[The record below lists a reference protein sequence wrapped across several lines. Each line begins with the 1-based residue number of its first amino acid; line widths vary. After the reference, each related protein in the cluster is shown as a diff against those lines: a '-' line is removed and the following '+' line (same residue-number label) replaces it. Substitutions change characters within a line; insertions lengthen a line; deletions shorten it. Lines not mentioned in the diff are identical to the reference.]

1 MLLVVGTSPILVA
14 GCTATPGKPEGEAMA
29 MSYADR
35 WGVPVQAADGAAVL
49 LLDQAIE
56 DLVTLSGDPVGGA
69 EAAIAADG
77 ELALARIYRAY
88 LSLYATTAEG
98 VAEAGALIKP
108 LEAGRPGTAAGPL
121 APREA
126 RHLAAAR
133 AWADGDWQAA
143 ARALEQALV
152 ANPRDLLALKA
163 AQDLYFFLGNR
174 LELRDVA
181 ARVLPA
187 WPPDDP
193 AWGYVQAMWAF
204 GLEENGDYRSAETAA
219 RNSLARNQR
228 DVWGVHAL
236 AHVFEMEGRHQP
248 GVSFLSSSSP
258 DWDASYFAVHNWWH
272 LGLYLLELGRTGD
285 ALALYHERIRAARST
300 EWLDLVDAAALLWRL
315 SLYGIDVAA
324 PAAALAA
331 DISDLVDV
339 PVYLFN
345 DWHAVMTFGLAGD
358 QARNGRIL
366 AANRHLAAPANR
378 QAAERAGLRLL
389 EGFAAFTAGQPEATV
404 DLLID
409 IRPEAHAVG
418 GSHAQRDVIDL
429 TLIAAAAR
437 SGQPGLA
444 RALVSE
450 RAVRKPAAE
459 PSARALVLA
468 NGGDDTWLAW

>member
-1 MLLVVGTSPILVA
+1 VNSTF
-14 GCTATPGKPEGEAMA
+14 T
-29 MSYADR
+29 DR
-35 WGVPVQAADGAAVL
+35 WGVRVQAGDGAAVA

-56 DLVTLSGDPVGGA
+56 ELVSLSGAPVGGA
-69 EAAIAADG
+69 AAAIAADG
-77 ELALARIYRAY
+77 TLALARIYRAY
-88 LSLYATTAEG
+88 LSLYGMKAED
-98 VAEAGALIKP
+98 VAEAATLIKP
-108 LEAGRPGTAAGPL
+108 LETGPL

-126 RHLAAAR
+126 HHLAAAR

-143 ARALEQALV
+143 ALALERALV
-152 ANPRDLLALKA
+152 ANPRDLLALKT

-187 WPPDDP
+187 WPETDP
-193 AWGYVQAMWAF
+193 AWGYVQGIWAF
-204 GLEENGDYRSAETAA
+204 GLEENGDYRGSETAA
-219 RNSLARNQR
+219 RNSLARNQK

-236 AHVFEMEGRHQP
+236 AHVFEMEGRHEP

-258 DWDASYFAVHNWWH
+258 DWAGSYFAVHNWWH
-272 LGLYLLELGRTGD
+272 LGLYLLELGRAND
-285 ALALYHERIRAARST
+285 ALALYHERVRAATST
-300 EWLDLVDAAALLWRL
+300 EWLDIVDAAALLWRL
-315 SLYGIDVAA
+315 SLYGTDVTA
-324 PAAALAA
+324 PAAALAN

-358 QARNGRIL
+358 HARNGRVL
-366 AANRHLAAPANR
+366 AANRHQARPTSK
-378 QAAERAGLRLL
+378 QAAERAGHRLL
-389 EGFAAFTAGQPEATV
+389 EGFAAFAAGQPGVAV

-437 SGQPGLA
+437 SGQAGLA
-444 RALVSE
+444 RALVTE
-450 RAVRKPAAE
+450 RAARKPSAA

-468 NGGDDTWLAW
+468 NGGDDTWLTW

>member
-1 MLLVVGTSPILVA
+1 
-14 GCTATPGKPEGEAMA
+14 MA
-29 MSYADR
+29 ISYADR

-56 DLVTLSGDPVGGA
+56 DLVALSGDPVGGA

-98 VAEAGALIKP
+98 AAEASALIKP
-108 LEAGRPGTAAGPL
+108 LEAGRPGPAAGPL

-126 RHLAAAR
+126 IHLAAAR

-143 ARALEQALV
+143 ARALERALV
-152 ANPRDLLALKA
+152 ADPRDLLALKA

-174 LELRDVA
+174 LQLRDVA

-204 GLEENGDYRSAETAA
+204 GLEENGDYRGAEAA
-219 RNSLARNQR
+219 AGNALARNPK

-258 DWDASYFAVHNWWH
+258 DWETSYFAVHNWWH

-315 SLYGIDVAA
+315 SLYGTDVAA

-339 PVYLFN
+339 PAYLFN

-366 AANRHLAAPANR
+366 AANRHLAAPTNR
-378 QAAERAGLRLL
+378 QAAQRAGLRLL
-389 EGFAAFTAGQPEATV
+389 EGFAAFTAGRPEVTV

-418 GSHAQRDVIDL
+418 GSHAQRDAIDL

-437 SGQPGLA
+437 SGQAALA
-444 RALVSE
+444 RALVTE
-450 RAVRKPAAE
+450 RAARKPAAE

>member
-1 MLLVVGTSPILVA
+1 VTSTL
-14 GCTATPGKPEGEAMA
+14 
-29 MSYADR
+29 ADR
-35 WGVPVQAADGAAVL
+35 WGVRVQAVDGAAVL

-56 DLVTLSGDPVGGA
+56 DLVSLAGDPVGGA

-88 LSLYATTAEG
+88 LSLYGTTAEG
-98 VAEAGALIKP
+98 VAEAAALIKP
-108 LEAGRPGTAAGPL
+108 LEAGRTGPL

-126 RHLAAAR
+126 HHLAAAR

-143 ARALEQALV
+143 ARALERALV
-152 ANPRDLLALKA
+152 ASPRDLLALKI

-174 LELRDVA
+174 PGLRDVA

-187 WPPDDP
+187 WPPGDP
-193 AWGYVQAMWAF
+193 AWGYVQGIWAF
-204 GLEENGDYRSAETAA
+204 GLEENGDYRGAETAA
-219 RNSLARNQR
+219 RNSLARNPR

-236 AHVFEMEGRHQP
+236 AHVFEMEGSHEA

-258 DWDASYFAVHNWWH
+258 DWAGSYFAVHNWWH
-272 LGLYLLELGRTGD
+272 LGLYLLELGRAGD
-285 ALALYHERIRAARST
+285 ALALYHERIRAAKST
-300 EWLDLVDAAALLWRL
+300 QWLDIVDAAALLWRL
-315 SLYGIDVAA
+315 SLYGTDVAA

-331 DISDLVDV
+331 EISDLVGV

-345 DWHAVMTFGLAGD
+345 DWHAVMAFGLAGD
-358 QARNGRIL
+358 HARNGRVL
-366 AANRHLAAPANR
+366 AANRHQSRPTGR
-378 QAAERAGLRLL
+378 QAAERAGHRLL
-389 EGFAAFTAGQPEATV
+389 EAFAAFAAGQPEVAV

-437 SGQPGLA
+437 SGQAGLT
-444 RALVSE
+444 RALVTE
-450 RAVRKPAAE
+450 RTARKPPAA

>member
-1 MLLVVGTSPILVA
+1 MTSTF
-14 GCTATPGKPEGEAMA
+14 G
-29 MSYADR
+29 DR

-49 LLDQAIE
+49 LLDQAVE
-56 DLVTLSGDPVGGA
+56 DLVSLAGDPVGGA

-77 ELALARIYRAY
+77 ELGLARVFRAY

-98 VAEAGALIKP
+98 FAEASTLIKP
-108 LEAGRPGTAAGPL
+108 LEAGADLLPT
-121 APREA
+121 RE
-126 RHLAAAR
+126 RHHLAAAR

-143 ARALEQALV
+143 TRALERTLV
-152 ANPRDLLALKA
+152 ANPRDLLALKV

-187 WPPDDP
+187 WPPSDP
-193 AWGYVQAMWAF
+193 AWGFVQGIWAF
-204 GLEENGDYRSAETAA
+204 GLEENGDYRAAEVAA
-219 RNSLARNQR
+219 ENSLGRNPR

-236 AHVFEMEGRHQP
+236 AHVFEMEGRHEP

-258 DWDASYFAVHNWWH
+258 DWEGSYFAVHNWWH
-272 LGLYLLELGRTGD
+272 LGLYLLELGRADD
-285 ALALYHERIRAARST
+285 ALALYHERVRAARST
-300 EWLDLVDAAALLWRL
+300 EWLDIVDAAALLWRL
-315 SLYGIDVAA
+315 SLYGRDVAA

-331 DISDLVDV
+331 DISDLVNI

-345 DWHAVMTFGLAGD
+345 DWHALMTFGLAGD
-358 QARNGRIL
+358 HARVARVL
-366 AANRHLAAPANR
+366 LANRNALGPTNR
-378 QAAERAGLRLL
+378 QAADRAGHRLL
-389 EGFAAFTAGQPEATV
+389 EGFAAFAAGEPETAAN
-404 DLLID
+404 LLID

-437 SGQPGLA
+437 SGQAGLT
-444 RALVSE
+444 RALVAE
-450 RAVRKPAAE
+450 RTARKPSAA